1 MQTNEGQV
9 LKGKRVAVLMTDGV
23 EQVEYTQPRQFLE
36 EYGAQ
41 VMLLSPKARG
51 DKVQGFNHDD
61 PADCFTV
68 ELQVGDADPADF
80 DALMLPGGEV
90 NPENLRKSAEA
101 VDFVRRFA
109 LEDKPIAAICHGPLL
124 LIDAG
129 LATAR
134 HLTSWP
140 DTQDELRAAGAEWSD
155 EEVVI
160 DNKLIT
166 SRKPDDIPAFN
177 DALCKAM
184 VINAQVADTGPS
196 S

>member
-1 MQTNEGQV
+1 MQTIEGQV
-9 LKGKRVAVLMTDGV
+9 LKGKRVAVLMTDGF

-36 EYGAQ
+36 AHGAQ

-51 DKVQGFNHDD
+51 EKVQGFNHDD
-61 PADCFTV
+61 PADSFTV
-68 ELQVGDADPADF
+68 ELQVGAADPADF
-80 DALMLPGGEV
+80 DALMLPGGAV

-101 VDFVRRFA
+101 VDFLRRFA

-140 DTQDELRAAGAEWSD
+140 DTQDELRAAGAEWTD
-155 EEVVI
+155 DEVVI

-166 SRKPDDIPAFN
+166 SRKPADIPAFN
-177 DALCKAM
+177 DALCKELM
-184 VINAQVADTGPS
+184 INAQVIDVGPS